1 MQALVAIPDV
11 RFNRDHFH
19 YPVINDTPSTCKVQL
34 QKVKTIYSCAICGV
48 RLCPVPC
55 FERYHTLQNYVYG
68 DESRDSPSGQ
78 KKGEGG
84 HIKEEEEDL

>member
-19 YPVINDTPSTCKVQL
+19 YPVINDTRSTCKVHL

-55 FERYHTLQNYVYG
+55 FERYHTLQNYVYR
-68 DESRDSPSGQ
+68 DESRDGPSGQ